1 MECTY
6 FEVHL
11 HFFINQVNFL
21 VTQAHLYIA
30 PRATFSG
37 GVAPR
42 ANSGEF
48 HGSPSQP
55 RADDFN
61 QTAAVLGEVAH
72 NAKSNHTGR
81 Q

>member
-6 FEVHL
+6 FGIHPL
-11 HFFINQVNFL
+11 FFVN
-21 VTQAHLYIA
+21 QAHLRIA
-30 PRATFSG
+30 PKATLVVG
-37 GVAPR
+37 DAPR

-48 HGSPSQP
+48 HGSPSHP
-55 RADDFN
+55 RADGFI
-61 QTAAVLGEVAH
+61 QTAALLVEVAH

>member
-11 HFFINQVNFL
+11 LFFVK
-21 VTQAHLYIA
+21 QAHLYIA
-30 PRATFSG
+30 PKATFSG

-48 HGSPSQP
+48 HGSPCHP
-55 RADDFN
+55 RADDFI
-61 QTAAVLGEVAH
+61 QTTALLVEVAH
-72 NAKSNHTGR
+72 NAKWNHTGR

>member
-6 FEVHL
+6 LGIHPLLFVS
-11 HFFINQVNFL
+11 
-21 VTQAHLYIA
+21 QAHLYIA

-42 ANSGEF
+42 ANSAES
-48 HGSPSQP
+48 HGSPSHP
-55 RADDFN
+55 RADDFID
-61 QTAAVLGEVAH
+61 TSTLLVEVAH

>member
-11 HFFINQVNFL
+11 LFFVK
-21 VTQAHLYIA
+21 QAHLYIA

-37 GVAPR
+37 GDAPR

-48 HGSPSQP
+48 HGSPSHP
-55 RADDFN
+55 RADDFID
-61 QTAAVLGEVAH
+61 TSTLLGEVAH
-72 NAKSNHTGR
+72 NAKSKNIGR
-81 Q
+81 H

>member
-6 FEVHL
+6 FGFHPL
-11 HFFINQVNFL
+11 FFVN
-21 VTQAHLYIA
+21 QAHLYIA

-48 HGSPSQP
+48 HGSPCHP
-55 RADDFN
+55 RADDFI
-61 QTAAVLGEVAH
+61 QTTALLVEVAH

>member
-1 MECTY
+1 MECTHL
-6 FEVHL
+6 EVHL
-11 HFFINQVNFL
+11 LFFVY
-21 VTQAHLYIA
+21 QAHLYIA

-48 HGSPSQP
+48 HGSPSHP

-61 QTAAVLGEVAH
+61 QTAALLGEVAH
-72 NAKSNHTGR
+72 NAKSNQTGR